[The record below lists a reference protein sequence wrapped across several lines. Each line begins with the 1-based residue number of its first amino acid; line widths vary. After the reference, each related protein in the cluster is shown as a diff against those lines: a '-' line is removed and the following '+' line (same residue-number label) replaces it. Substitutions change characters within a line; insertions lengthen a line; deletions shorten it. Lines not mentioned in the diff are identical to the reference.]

1 MSFLCAQQALIKAIL
16 WATVAKIA
24 LQGRVNTVRTIL
36 IGLIFVAGMFNLLL
50 GLSYLFDPAGAAAG
64 HGVSYTGQLGLATLR
79 ADFTAFFVV
88 IGLCMLR
95 GAWKRN
101 GDVLLVPAALFGI
114 ALFGRLL
121 TLMLS
126 GSGPGFYLP
135 MAAEAGQVILLVL
148 GWRWVPHHKVAELT
162 G

>member
-1 MSFLCAQQALIKAIL
+1 MRI
-16 WATVAKIA
+16 V
-24 LQGRVNTVRTIL
+24 L

-50 GLSYLFDPAGAAAG
+50 GVSYIYDPAGAAAG
-64 HGVSYTGQLGLATLR
+64 LGVTNTGPLGLATLR

-114 ALFGRLL
+114 ALMGRLL
-121 TLMLS
+121 TAMLN
-126 GSGPGFYLP
+126 GTGPGFWLP
-135 MAAEAGQVILLVL
+135 AGAEAVQVALLLL
-148 GWRWVPHHKVAELT
+148 GWRWVPHHKVGELT